1 MVAGF
6 SVLLWG
12 IGASLGFPL
21 ALSAAGESGSDET
34 ARVSLV
40 ATIGYVAFLVGPP
53 GLGFLGEHIGLRAA
67 MLVVLAFVA
76 LAAVLAPAVGP
87 RPSPAGRPG
96 APQSDAPTAGAPR
109 RQAQ

>member
-1 MVAGF
+1 VIASDNAVVAGF

-12 IGASLGFPL
+12 LGASLGFPL
-21 ALSAAGESGSDET
+21 APSAAGESGSDET

-53 GLGFLGEHIGLRAA
+53 GLGLLGEHVGLRAA

-76 LAAVLAPAVGP
+76 LAAFLAPAVEP
-87 RPSPAGRPG
+87 RLPFEGTALRR
-96 APQSDAPTAGAPR
+96 DAAAEQR
-109 RQAQ
+109 